1 MGISRPRGQRARQC
15 QFWQIE
21 LVKSYLT
28 GLCRSNPA
36 SASAPSFLKPV
47 DHAPPRHRSR
57 SRSREPRR
65 RGPPPPRPTVED
77 ELVSLAREHRDSPLP
92 SYDPPLRGIIDQNPI
107 ILEADVPAAEAA
119 RLHAAPCSKEVD
131 DNGERRFVLIPR
143 SDTHSPN
150 HEDEPLRGKRSKQ
163 TGSSSS
169 KDGGKLKPEPAKE
182 KETGRP
188 PIERRRSRQDLPSLQ
203 TKVPRD
209 FPSQFRRSTSAYAS
223 TPKDYD
229 ETPRPQGP
237 RTPAAESFLSPDVQR
252 GHGKDY
258 FGSTSTPRH
267 ASQDFAP
274 KSGTPSNDKRGS
286 REGST
291 AGSRPGTPLSEKR
304 NSGSFETDGRSSR
317 RSTNDKPTRTQQLPE
332 EHVRR
337 TERHHSPHPDR
348 HRHSRGTAQPNRRYY
363 SSSEED
369 ISNSDSDRRYNR
381 RHHSSLLP
389 EDEHRR
395 SPSRSNRSS
404 IERPIERPSGRPG
417 SRYASPLPSP
427 KISPSQLPPVD
438 QFERWEPHP
447 HDSRVPNSRPVSP
460 GGTQETPRASDRLNP
475 IESAAPRPGSRQ
487 SNAVPIPAKK
497 RQPTPPPGSIPIPIP
512 SRIDLHSPGET
523 RRPPSMPQYDDNKPS
538 SARPSAS
545 SWQPPTF
552 KPPSS
557 NLEKPVGSYRRYSE
571 DMERGAIVPLPTCPR
586 TTFSRGRND
595 WLTLPQC
602 PSFDMCPSCFNST
615 IAPTEFRSHFVQAPR
630 RSSSTE
636 VLCDFGSSPW
646 YRIAWLLTLKERRR
660 DLKLFYGLA
669 NIAASAPPC
678 LGKHEA
684 VRQWHS
690 IVDPK
695 TRTPIQNFD
704 VCYSCVKSV
713 ETLLPAIRGIFVR
726 TDNPHAPQ
734 GAGRVCDL
742 RFDSKRFIQYFDALE
757 TTADK
762 ADEDDVQ
769 PDTRSL
775 ASLVRRM
782 ATINECQQDKELTD
796 ARWHVI
802 TQLPEFTVCEECF
815 DDVVWPELEDRKA
828 IPAMFNKTQQRIPK
842 ASCQLYSERMRDIF
856 STAIDGNDYKLL
868 ASTARER
875 KTVEAAH
882 KANVEKMKRQM
893 KTNPQAA
900 GREIERLTAEW
911 KKWE

>member
-1 MGISRPRGQRARQC
+1 M
-15 QFWQIE
+15 
-21 LVKSYLT
+21 
-28 GLCRSNPA
+28 
-36 SASAPSFLKPV
+36 PSFLKVADP
-47 DHAPPRHRSR
+47 AARRHR

-65 RGPPPPRPTVED
+65 QRLPPPRPTVED
-77 ELVSLAREHRDSPLP
+77 ELVSLARETRDSPVP

-107 ILEADVPAAEAA
+107 ILEADVSAAEAE
-119 RLHAAPCSKEVD
+119 RLHAAPCPKELD

-150 HEDEPLRGKRSKQ
+150 HEDESSRSKSSKQ
-163 TGSSSS
+163 TWSGSS
-169 KDGGKLKPEPAKE
+169 KDGGKLKPEPEPLKE
-182 KETGRP
+182 KGTGRP

-209 FPSQFRRSTSAYAS
+209 LHPQFRRSTSAYAS
-223 TPKDYD
+223 TPKDH
-229 ETPRPQGP
+229 ETPKSQGP
-237 RTPAAESFLSPDVQR
+237 RTPAAEYFLSPDVQR
-252 GHGKDY
+252 GHPKDY
-258 FGSTSTPRH
+258 FGSAATPRH
-267 ASQDFAP
+267 ASQDFAS
-274 KSGTPSNDKRGS
+274 KSGTPSNDKRSS

-304 NSGSFETDGRSSR
+304 NSGNFEAAGRSSR
-317 RSTNDKPTRTQQLPE
+317 RNTNEKLTRPQQLSE
-332 EHVRR
+332 EHGRR
-337 TERHHSPHPDR
+337 TERHHSAHPDR
-348 HRHSRGTAQPNRRYY
+348 HRYSRGSTQPNRRYY

-369 ISNSDSDRRYNR
+369 ISNSDSDRHYSR
-381 RHHSSLLP
+381 RHHSSLRQ
-389 EDEHRR
+389 EDEHQR

-404 IERPIERPSGRPG
+404 VERPFERPLDRPG

-427 KISPSQLPPVD
+427 KVSPNQLPPVD

-447 HDSRVPNSRPVSP
+447 RDPRNPNSRPVSP
-460 GGTQETPRASDRLNP
+460 GGTQETPYASDRLNP
-475 IESAAPRPGSRQ
+475 IEPAAPRPGSRQ
-487 SNAVPIPAKK
+487 SNAMPIPTKK
-497 RQPTPPPGSIPIPIP
+497 PQPTAPPGSLPIPIP

-523 RRPPSMPQYDDNKPS
+523 RRAPSTPQYDGNRPS

-552 KPPSS
+552 KPPPS
-557 NLEKPVGSYRRYSE
+557 NLEKPVGSYRRYSQ
-571 DMERGAIVPLPTCPR
+571 DTERGAIVPLPTCPR
-586 TTFSRGRND
+586 TTFTRGRND

-615 IAPTEFRSHFVQAPR
+615 IAPTEFRDHFVQTPP

-669 NIAASAPPC
+669 NIAASVPPC

-690 IVDPK
+690 IIDPK
-695 TRTPIQNFD
+695 TRAPIHNFD
-704 VCYSCVKSV
+704 VCYSCAKSV
-713 ETLLPAIRGIFVR
+713 ETLLPPIRGIFVR
-726 TDNPHAPQ
+726 TDNPHAPP

-762 ADEDDVQ
+762 ADDEDGP

-782 ATINECQQDKELTD
+782 ALIDECQQDKELAD

-815 DDVVWPELEDRKA
+815 DEVVWPELEDRKA

-842 ASCQLYSERMRDIF
+842 ASCQLYSERMREVF
-856 STAIDGNDYKLL
+856 SKAVDGDDYKLL
-868 ASTARER
+868 ASKARER
-875 KTVEAAH
+875 KTIEATYRD
-882 KANVEKMKRQM
+882 NLESMKRQM
-893 KTNPQAA
+893 KSNPQVA
-900 GREIERLTAEW
+900 GKEIERLTAEW